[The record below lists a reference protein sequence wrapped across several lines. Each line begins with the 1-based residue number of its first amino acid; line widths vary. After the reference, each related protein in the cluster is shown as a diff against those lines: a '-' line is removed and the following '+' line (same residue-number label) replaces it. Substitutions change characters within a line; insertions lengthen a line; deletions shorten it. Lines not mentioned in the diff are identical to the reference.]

1 MKKIFAFIVAL
12 GLCFGA
18 VACNGGTSSAGTDSD
33 TLSEEFVSNDSLVES
48 ESVASS
54 EEYSDSDNVFDSSA
68 DENSSSEEES
78 NSDSIEDDSSEESIQ
93 QVKVTFKQ
101 DGQTD
106 IVKTLKK
113 GETLTD
119 IPTPIS
125 KMGYM
130 VEWNAVDFANI
141 TEDMT
146 VYAVETAKTYTVVLN
161 VNGGSVMQTT
171 ITVTYGQAYKL
182 MIPTKENK
190 VFDGWFYN
198 GIHISL
204 SGIWE
209 IDTDEAEVT
218 LIAEWSNG
226 GWTGNY

>member
-1 MKKIFAFIVAL
+1 
-12 GLCFGA
+12 LCFGA

-54 EEYSDSDNVFDSSA
+54 EEYSDSDNVFDSSS

-101 DGQTD
+101 GGQVD
-106 IVKTLKK
+106 IVKKVEK
-113 GETLTD
+113 GGMLTD
-119 IPTPIS
+119 IPTPAP
-125 KMGYM
+125 KAGYI
-130 VEWNAVDFANI
+130 VEWESVDFTNL

-146 VYAVETAKTYTVVLN
+146 VNAIETAKKYTLSLN
-161 VNGGSVMQTT
+161 TNGGSVMQTT

-204 SGIWE
+204 SRIWE
-209 IDTDEAEVT
+209 IDTDKAEVT

>member
-1 MKKIFAFIVAL
+1 MEHSDE
-12 GLCFGA
+12 
-18 VACNGGTSSAGTDSD
+18 TSSSEIT
-33 TLSEEFVSNDSLVES
+33 SEEINEDLPSSQDS
-48 ESVASS
+48 AS
-54 EEYSDSDNVFDSSA
+54 D
-68 DENSSSEEES
+68 SSEEEETQW
-78 NSDSIEDDSSEESIQ
+78 IT
-93 QVKVTFKQ
+93 VTFKQ
-101 DGQTD
+101 GGQVD
-106 IVKTLKK
+106 IVKKVEK
-113 GETLTD
+113 GGMLTD
-119 IPTPIS
+119 IPTPAP
-125 KMGYM
+125 KAGYI
-130 VEWNAVDFANI
+130 VEWESVDFTNL

-146 VYAVETAKTYTVVLN
+146 VNAIETAKKYTLSLN
-161 VNGGSVMQTT
+161 TNGGSVMQTT

>member
-54 EEYSDSDNVFDSSA
+54 EEYSDSDNVFDSSS

-101 DGQTD
+101 DGQMD
-106 IVKTLKK
+106 IVKTLKQ

-119 IPTPIS
+119 IPMPIS

-130 VEWNAVDFANI
+130 VEWNTVDFINI
-141 TEDMT
+141 TEDMKIN
-146 VYAVETAKTYTVVLN
+146 AK
-161 VNGGSVMQTT
+161 
-171 ITVTYGQAYKL
+171 
-182 MIPTKENK
+182 
-190 VFDGWFYN
+190 
-198 GIHISL
+198 L
-204 SGIWE
+204 SF
-209 IDTDEAEVT
+209 A
-218 LIAEWSNG
+218 
-226 GWTGNY
+226 

>member
-1 MKKIFAFIVAL
+1 MKKIIILILSIGMCFAMVS
-12 GLCFGA
+12 
-18 VACNGGTSSAGTDSD
+18 CNKTGGMSDSSVSMEHSDETSSSEIT
-33 TLSEEFVSNDSLVES
+33 SEEINEDLPSSQDS
-48 ESVASS
+48 AS
-54 EEYSDSDNVFDSSA
+54 D
-68 DENSSSEEES
+68 SSEEEETQW
-78 NSDSIEDDSSEESIQ
+78 IT
-93 QVKVTFKQ
+93 VTFKQ
-101 DGQTD
+101 GGQVD
-106 IVKTLKK
+106 IVKKVEK
-113 GETLTD
+113 GGMLTD
-119 IPTPIS
+119 IPTPAP
-125 KMGYM
+125 KAGYI
-130 VEWNAVDFANI
+130 VEWESVDFTNL

-146 VYAVETAKTYTVVLN
+146 VNAIETAKTYTLSLN
-161 VNGGSVMQTT
+161 ANGGSVMQTT

>member
-54 EEYSDSDNVFDSSA
+54 EEYSDSDNVFDSSS

-78 NSDSIEDDSSEESIQ
+78 NSDSIKDDSSEESIQ

-101 DGQTD
+101 DGQMD
-106 IVKTLKK
+106 IVKTLKQ

-130 VEWNAVDFANI
+130 VEWNTVDFINI

-209 IDTDEAEVT
+209 IDTEDAEVT